1 MINVVNL
8 CIILHVFLFS
18 VGKLCFQKFI
28 YMYLYL
34 CAWINLYN
42 LWSFLKSDGCLNIA
56 SQTAGPNGLTSFVDS
71 WVAGGCVRLKYGL
84 FSIFL
89 KYWKNSIFIH
99 GQRQDLHQVHIKII
113 TQELLVRFASNFDSG
128 TRESHG
134 NVLSL
139 VLRF

>member
-99 GQRQDLHQVHIKII
+99 GQRQDLQLAINQFFLNFMKTLISKASSN
-113 TQELLVRFASNFDSG
+113 QNVRTFDFVWNS
-128 TRESHG
+128 SWI
-134 NVLSL
+134 
-139 VLRF
+139 